1 MFEAVLEVDAI
12 TFGDRLRRVQQAV
25 SSSISEFAEVLG
37 VTRQTIYDWFKLTEP
52 TNSAVGA
59 VASSY
64 STISV
69 KWLET
74 GAGEMRR
81 VSPDGSEDE
90 EHTRSSAKMLIRVAP
105 YGHGAG
111 NGVVNDGSGEIMPV
125 PEEAIRRMTGGR
137 LPRQVVLS
145 WVRGESML
153 PYLHPGEPIW
163 IEEIDRFEDGG
174 RYAVWI
180 DDADEDVIKRVERI
194 GGRLIRLSSDNN
206 AYEVRLLEHVEDDV
220 YRDAKYNISVQLRIR
235 GRVIYPP
242 DMARA
247 VMGQVLDF
255 ASALL
260 SRKGNGS

>member
-1 MFEAVLEVDAI
+1 
-12 TFGDRLRRVQQAV
+12 
-25 SSSISEFAEVLG
+25 
-37 VTRQTIYDWFKLTEP
+37 
-52 TNSAVGA
+52 
-59 VASSY
+59 
-64 STISV
+64 
-69 KWLET
+69 
-74 GAGEMRR
+74 
-81 VSPDGSEDE
+81 
-90 EHTRSSAKMLIRVAP
+90 
-105 YGHGAG
+105 
-111 NGVVNDGSGEIMPV
+111 
-125 PEEAIRRMTGGR
+125 
-137 LPRQVVLS
+137 
-145 WVRGESML
+145 ML

-220 YRDAKYNISVQLRIR
+220 YRDAKYNFSVQLRIR